1 MLRTSPLL
9 RLGCPVFASLLV
21 SPCPSLVGDF
31 FCAALP
37 LLPFG
42 LLRFASLYATNRGVW
57 LRPLTVLAAL
67 AHLWLR
73 PSVECGSPHLQSRL
87 LLPTV
92 ALSYLRCL
100 RCSPQ
105 SSAQC
110 KIPSIRRLPAECR
123 SHPCLSC
130 CWVATPP
137 GIWFGGFSPLRFSLQ
152 LLAFPL
158 AVGSSDGLITY
169 RRRYLHHCLSYPVA
183 GLGCHC
189 VISTLPLGVWEQ
201 QQQH

>member
-1 MLRTSPLL
+1 VPWLSCLRLASGQPLL
-9 RLGCPVFASLLV
+9 TSCW
-21 SPCPSLVGDF
+21 C
-31 FCAALP
+31 LP
-37 LLPFG
+37 LCC
-42 LLRFASLYATNRGVW
+42 ASSVAFWSAQLSFVACYQPWCVDSR
-57 LRPLTVLAAL
+57 LLTVLAAL
-67 AHLWLR
+67 AHLWPR

-123 SHPCLSC
+123 SHPCPFR

-137 GIWFGGFSPLRFSLQ
+137 GIWFGGFSPLRSSLQ

-183 GLGCHC
+183 GLGCHR

-201 QQQH
+201 QQQQQH